1 MKKEIILTTFHGTY
15 NSIWDQADTFHH
27 EMKDIHNLEYLDDWE
42 FDSEAYKRD
51 LGKAYTKFIE
61 EQLRKYVYDG
71 IYLSFLEMDSP
82 REYNYRTDYIVAE
95 LLVENGE
102 EFSAAL
108 NIASVKAF
116 RKKHGDLIPGW
127 KNEEILITLR
137 NAVRRRIKA
146 FGIDAEILSMDFY
159 GSRAR
164 GTENYDSDL
173 DIVMEYSGSI
183 SESNFFNLLHD
194 SEDPYEIE
202 GVRVDINPIKAE
214 KTGTIEE
221 FMNRVY
227 EYDYSVINN
236 SLNQVYDFSDRLG
249 YLLSDLYE
257 PCDMLEID
265 AYYEI
270 ASELDYFGYW
280 HPTTKRARD
289 EYEKAVSSCE

>member
-15 NSIWDQADTFHH
+15 NSIWNHADSFYH
-27 EMKDIHNLEYLDDWE
+27 EMKDIHNLEYLDEWE
-42 FDSEAYKRD
+42 FDSESYKRD

-71 IYLSFLEMDSP
+71 ISLSFLEMDSP
-82 REYNYRTDYIVAE
+82 RQYNYRTDYIIAE
-95 LLVENGE
+95 LRVENEE
-102 EFSAAL
+102 EFSTSL
-108 NIASVKAF
+108 KIASVKTF

-127 KNEEILITLR
+127 KNEEIIITLR

-146 FGIDAEILSMDFY
+146 FGIDAEIISMDFY

-183 SESNFFNLLHD
+183 SESDFFNLLHD

-227 EYDYSVINN
+227 EYDYSVISD
-236 SLNQVYDFSDRLG
+236 SLNQLYDFSDRLG

-270 ASELDYFGYW
+270 ASVLDYSDYW

-289 EYEKAVSSCE
+289 EYEMAVNSCE